1 MEMMLMRRGRP
12 AAEFRA
18 SLGIRLTVLSALL
31 LWVVVGLAGAIF
43 DALPAQAFASIGFFV
58 LFFSGFVAYYWSM
71 AYVVDE
77 YGVTYR
83 GATEFIHFPWEEIEN
98 VRDSDLPLGGYY
110 VTTKAGGFVLNKFV
124 RGRDELRDLII
135 ARAGLFP
142 VVS

>member
-1 MEMMLMRRGRP
+1 MRRLRT
-12 AAEFRA
+12 AEEFRA
-18 SLGIRLTVLSALL
+18 SWGIRLTVLLALL
-31 LWVVVGLAGAIF
+31 MWMSVGLAGAAF
-43 DALPAQAFASIGFFV
+43 GSLPPQAFASIAFFV

-83 GATEFIHFPWEEIEN
+83 GVSEFIHFPWEEIEN
-98 VRDSDLPLGGYY
+98 VRDSELPLGGYY

-124 RGRDELRDLII
+124 RGREELRDLII

-142 VVS
+142 VAS